1 MTYTRKHCTGIA
13 SQQKLNIFW
22 HNNSPCTG
30 GDILPVWVHFYF
42 YFIFRDVNPIKR
54 KDTLKRRKLKSVFSL
69 IKNLL
74 WITYRFISNNKKAF
88 FSLTTQPPPMTG
100 ILFNEA
106 AAEWISLSVPES
118 HPARIDD
125 YWSLLGLY
133 IFTEVN
139 MHTPKEKGQL
149 GDPDMSNTPG
159 NWLPFNR
166 PQWAQDS

>member
-1 MTYTRKHCTGIA
+1 MST
-13 SQQKLNIFW
+13 
-22 HNNSPCTG
+22 
-30 GDILPVWVHFYF
+30 PVLSLL
-42 YFIFRDVNPIKR
+42 FIR
-54 KDTLKRRKLKSVFSL
+54 LAL
-69 IKNLL
+69 
-74 WITYRFISNNKKAF
+74 
-88 FSLTTQPPPMTG
+88 
-100 ILFNEA
+100 
-106 AAEWISLSVPES
+106 ISLSVPES

-166 PQWAQDS
+166 PQ